1 MLCKLLLYNKVNQLC
16 VYHTLEKEV
25 ANHSGILAWEI
36 PWTEEPGRLQSMGS
50 HSQTRLRRHT
60 CAYSM
65 YPFPLGPPSHPL
77 AHPTP
82 GGQHELS
89 SLCPAA
95 VPHELFIPRVVG
107 SVRVSIVLSGR
118 PTLPFLPRAHSHSL
132 HLRLYPCIFLIS
144 SPPPNPFRLPQFLL
158 RREAGCSARAA
169 WASPQPLCQ
178 AAPNQGLSCSSCIM
192 GITPP
197 SRGSGW
203 TRPHNVCTAPSQS
216 YRKSTLNI
224 HWED

>member
-1 MLCKLLLYNKVNQLC
+1 MLFR
-16 VYHTLEKEV
+16 
-25 ANHSGILAWEI
+25 S
-36 PWTEEPGRLQSMGS
+36 
-50 HSQTRLRRHT
+50 
-60 CAYSM
+60 
-65 YPFPLGPPSHPL
+65 
-77 AHPTP
+77 PTP
-82 GGQHELS
+82 YPTPALEASTELS

-95 VPHELFIPRVVG
+95 ASHELLIPRVVG
-107 SVRVSIVLSGR
+107 CVHVSVALSVR

-158 RREAGCSARAA
+158 CREAGCSARAA
-169 WASPQPLCQ
+169 WASPQPQCQ
-178 AAPNQGLSCSSCIM
+178 AAPNQGLSCFSCIM

-197 SRGSGW
+197 SRGAGW

-224 HWED
+224 HWKD